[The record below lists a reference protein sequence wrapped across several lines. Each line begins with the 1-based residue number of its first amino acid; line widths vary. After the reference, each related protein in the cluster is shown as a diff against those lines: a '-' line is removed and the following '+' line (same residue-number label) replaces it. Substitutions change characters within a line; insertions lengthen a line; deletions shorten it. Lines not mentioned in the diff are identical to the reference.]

1 MNSLLFYSRKD
12 FFLVTGASSHNN
24 QPSTDKGLTNYA
36 MIYHNG
42 GFITFGGITRPDNIV
57 HPTITRFDEA
67 SRKWSTIGHMKS
79 SRREHGVIL
88 NGESVLVVGGDQFWD
103 PLINMW
109 TEKCIF
115 INKLIS
121 CEIRKPQL
129 MRITGAALFRV
140 YKDFGQ

>member
-1 MNSLLFYSRKD
+1 
-12 FFLVTGASSHNN
+12 
-24 QPSTDKGLTNYA
+24 

-57 HPTITRFDEA
+57 YPTITRFDEA

-88 NGESVLVVGGDQFWD
+88 NGESVLVVGGDQFWITE
-103 PLINMW
+103 LW
-109 TEKCIF
+109 TEKCRF

-121 CEIRKPQL
+121 CEIREPKL
-129 MRITGAALFRV
+129 MRFTGSALFRV